1 MAQDVLGSA
10 IEAYFLNSDDTPIR
24 VFINKNEEPEM
35 YPSVFF
41 RSYKNM
47 LKYEKISLRE
57 SKGRVLDLGCGAGC
71 HALYLQKKG
80 VEITAVEISKKSAK
94 VAAARGV
101 EKVINLD
108 WRNLSLKNFDT
119 VLVLMN
125 GMGLAESPA
134 ELKLMFKKLK
144 SFLSKNGSILID
156 STDVTYAKAD
166 WPMLDSEYFGKVQFE
181 LKYKGKTQCFPW
193 LFVDLD
199 TALKTAKSVKL
210 NVEVL
215 EKARNGHFLLRLSK
229 MS

>member
-1 MAQDVLGSA
+1 
-10 IEAYFLNSDDTPIR
+10 
-24 VFINKNEEPEM
+24 M
-35 YPSVFF
+35 YPSIFF
-41 RSYKNM
+41 RPYKNM
-47 LKYEKISLRE
+47 LKYEKIALKE
-57 SKGRVLDLGCGAGC
+57 CQGKVLDLGCGAGC
-71 HALYLQKKG
+71 HALYLQGKG
-80 VEITAVEISKKSAK
+80 HDVTAVEISKKSAQ
-94 VAAARGV
+94 VAQARGV
-101 EKVINLD
+101 AKIINED

-134 ELKLMFKKLK
+134 ELNIMFRKLK
-144 SFLSKNGSILID
+144 GFLSRSGSILID

-193 LFVDLD
+193 LFIDFE
-199 TALKTAKSVKL
+199 TAVQTAKTVRL

-215 EKARNGHFLLRLSK
+215 ERARNGHFLLRLSK

>member
-1 MAQDVLGSA
+1 MAHDILGSA
-10 IEAYFLNSDDTPIR
+10 IESYFLRKDDTPVR

-35 YPSVFF
+35 YPSIFF
-41 RSYKNM
+41 RPYKNM
-47 LKYEKISLRE
+47 LKYEKIALKE
-57 SKGRVLDLGCGAGC
+57 CQGKVLDLGCGAGC
-71 HALYLQKKG
+71 HALYLQGKG
-80 VEITAVEISKKSAK
+80 HDVTAVEISKKSAQ
-94 VAAARGV
+94 VAQARGV
-101 EKVINLD
+101 AKIINED

-134 ELKLMFKKLK
+134 ELKIMFRKLK
-144 SFLSKNGSILID
+144 GFLSKSGSILID

-193 LFVDLD
+193 LFIDFE
-199 TALKTAKSVKL
+199 TAVQTAKSVRL

-215 EKARNGHFLLRLSK
+215 ERARNGHFLLRLSK
-229 MS
+229 VS

>member
-1 MAQDVLGSA
+1 
-10 IEAYFLNSDDTPIR
+10 
-24 VFINKNEEPEM
+24 M
-35 YPSVFF
+35 YPSIFF
-41 RSYKNM
+41 RPYKNM
-47 LKYEKISLRE
+47 LKYEKIALKE
-57 SKGRVLDLGCGAGC
+57 CQGKVLDLGCGAGC
-71 HALYLQKKG
+71 HALYLQGKG
-80 VEITAVEISKKSAK
+80 HEVTAVEISRKSAE
-94 VAAARGV
+94 VAQARGV
-101 EKVINLD
+101 EKVISED

-134 ELKLMFKKLK
+134 ELKVMFRKLK
-144 SFLSKNGSILID
+144 SFLSKSGSILID

-193 LFVDLD
+193 LFVDFE
-199 TALKTAKSVKL
+199 TAVQTAKSVKL

-215 EKARNGHFLLRLSK
+215 ERARNGHFLLRLSK

>member
-1 MAQDVLGSA
+1 MANDILGSA
-10 IEAYFLNSDDTPIR
+10 IESYFLDKDDTPIR

-35 YPSVFF
+35 YPSIFF
-41 RSYKNM
+41 RHYRNM
-47 LKYEKISLRE
+47 LKYEKIALKE
-57 SKGRVLDLGCGAGC
+57 SQGKVLDIGCGAGC
-71 HALYLQKKG
+71 HALYLQGKG
-80 VEITAVEISKKSAK
+80 YDVTAVEISKKSAQ
-94 VAAARGV
+94 VAEARGV
-101 EKVINLD
+101 AKVISED

-134 ELKLMFKKLK
+134 ELKIMFRKLK
-144 SFLSKNGSILID
+144 GFLSKSGSILID

-181 LKYKGKTQCFPW
+181 LKHKGKTQCFPW
-193 LFVDLD
+193 LFIDFE
-199 TALKTAKSVKL
+199 TAVQTAKSVRL

-215 EKARNGHFLLRLSK
+215 ERARNGHFLLRLSK

>member
-1 MAQDVLGSA
+1 MGSA
-10 IEAYFLNSDDTPIR
+10 MENYFEINDNTPIR
-24 VFINKNEEPEM
+24 VFINKSEEPEM

-41 RSYKNM
+41 RPYKNM
-47 LKYEKISLRE
+47 LKYEKIALKNSMG
-57 SKGRVLDLGCGAGC
+57 KVLDLGCGAGC
-71 HALYLQKKG
+71 HSLCLQNKG
-80 VEITAVEISKKSAK
+80 FDVTAVEVSKKSAN
-94 VAAARGV
+94 VALTQGV
-101 EKVINLD
+101 KKVINED
-108 WRNLSLKNFDT
+108 WRNLTLKNFDT

-134 ELKLMFKKLK
+134 ELKLMFRKLK
-144 SFLSKNGSILID
+144 SFLSKTGSILID

-193 LFVDLD
+193 LFVDFD
-199 TALKTAKSVKL
+199 TAVQTAKSVKL

-215 EKARNGHFLLRLSK
+215 ERARNGHFLLRLSK

>member
-1 MAQDVLGSA
+1 MAHDILGSA
-10 IEAYFLNSDDTPIR
+10 IDSYFLRNDDTPVR

-35 YPSVFF
+35 YPSIFF

-47 LKYEKISLRE
+47 LKYEKIALRE
-57 SKGRVLDLGCGAGC
+57 SQGKVLDLGCGAGC
-71 HALYLQKKG
+71 HSLYLQGKG
-80 VEITAVEISKKSAK
+80 LDVTAVEVSKKSTQ
-94 VAAARGV
+94 VAQKRGV
-101 EKVINLD
+101 EKVINED

-134 ELKLMFKKLK
+134 ELKVMFRKLK
-144 SFLSKNGSILID
+144 SFLSKSGTILID

-193 LFVDLD
+193 LFVDLE
-199 TALKTAKSVKL
+199 TAVQTAKSVKL

-215 EKARNGHFLLRLSK
+215 ERARNGHFLLKLSK

>member
-1 MAQDVLGSA
+1 MRDDVMGSA
-10 IEAYFLNSDDTPIR
+10 MENYFKKNDNTLIR
-24 VFINKNEEPEM
+24 VFINKSEEPEM

-47 LKYEKISLRE
+47 LKYEKIALKN
-57 SKGRVLDLGCGAGC
+57 SKGKVLDLGCGAGC
-71 HALYLQKKG
+71 HSLYLQNKG
-80 VEITAVEISKKSAK
+80 FDITAVEVSKKSAN
-94 VAAARGV
+94 VALSQGV
-101 EKVINLD
+101 KMVINED
-108 WRNLSLKNFDT
+108 WRNLNVKNFDT

-125 GMGLAESPA
+125 GMGLAESPTD
-134 ELKLMFKKLK
+134 LKLMFRKLK
-144 SFLSKNGSILID
+144 SFLNKTGSILID

-193 LFVDLD
+193 LFVDFE
-199 TALKTAKSVKL
+199 TAVKTAKSVKL

-215 EKARNGHFLLRLSK
+215 ERARNGHFLLRLSK

>member
-10 IEAYFLNSDDTPIR
+10 IDAYFLNSDDTPIR

-57 SKGRVLDLGCGAGC
+57 CKGRVLDLGCGAGC

-101 EKVINLD
+101 EKVINED

-166 WPMLDSEYFGKVQFE
+166 WPLLDSEYFGKVQFE

-193 LFVDLD
+193 LFVDFE

>member
-1 MAQDVLGSA
+1 MAHDILGSA
-10 IEAYFLNSDDTPIR
+10 IESYFHGNDDTPIR

-35 YPSVFF
+35 YPSIFF
-41 RSYKNM
+41 RPYKNM
-47 LKYEKISLRE
+47 LKYEKIALKE
-57 SKGRVLDLGCGAGC
+57 SQGKVLDLGCGAGC
-71 HALYLQKKG
+71 HAIYLQGKG
-80 VEITAVEISKKSAK
+80 VDVTAVEISKKSAK
-94 VAAARGV
+94 VAQKRGV
-101 EKVINLD
+101 EKLINED

-134 ELKLMFKKLK
+134 ELKIMFRKLK
-144 SFLSKNGSILID
+144 GFLRKSGSILID

-193 LFVDLD
+193 LFIDFE
-199 TALKTAKSVKL
+199 TAIQTAKSVRL

-215 EKARNGHFLLRLSK
+215 ERARNGHFLLRLSK

>member
-1 MAQDVLGSA
+1 MAHDILGSA
-10 IEAYFLNSDDTPIR
+10 IQSYFLSKDDTPVR

-35 YPSVFF
+35 YPSIFF

-47 LKYEKISLRE
+47 LKYEKIALRE
-57 SKGRVLDLGCGAGC
+57 SQGKILDLGCGAGC
-71 HALYLQKKG
+71 HALHLQAKG
-80 VEITAVEISKKSAK
+80 YDVTAVEVSKKSAA
-94 VAAARGV
+94 VAQKRGV
-101 EKVINLD
+101 EKVINED

-134 ELKLMFKKLK
+134 ELKIMFRKLK
-144 SFLSKNGSILID
+144 GFLSKSGSILID

-193 LFVDLD
+193 LFIDFE
-199 TALKTAKSVKL
+199 TAVQTAKSVRL

-215 EKARNGHFLLRLSK
+215 ERARNGHFLLRLSK